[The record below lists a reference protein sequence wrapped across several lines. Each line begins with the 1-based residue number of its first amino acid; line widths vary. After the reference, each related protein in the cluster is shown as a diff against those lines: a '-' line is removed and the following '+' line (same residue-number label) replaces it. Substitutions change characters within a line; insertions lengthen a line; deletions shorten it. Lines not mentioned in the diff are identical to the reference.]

1 MYIKTLS
8 VSGLNN
14 YIKKIVD
21 NDFILSN
28 SNVKGEISNLKLHSS
43 GHMYFSLKDQYS
55 KINCVMF
62 RGNVSNLKLMPENG
76 MNVIVRGRVSVYEK
90 EGSYQLYCDSMELE
104 GMGELFIAFEK
115 LKAKLE
121 SEGLF
126 MEAHKKELPKYVH
139 KVGVVTSPTGAAIQ
153 DIINVAR
160 RRNKGVDILLYPA
173 RVQGLNASKEIIE
186 GIKSLNKKGV
196 DVIILARGGGSIE
209 ELWAFNDA
217 DLAYAVY
224 NSETPVITG
233 VGHETDFTIVDFVS
247 DRRASTPS
255 QACEIAIF
263 DLNEAKDRLAYYRNL
278 LYKMISRR
286 LSEKKSRIDL
296 LSSRVEFSNP
306 KIRIV
311 NEYARLADFQS
322 SLSRSIR
329 LKVSREKDRLGAL
342 NALLLA
348 NNPLKVLS
356 KGYAIIEDEKDNV
369 LNSVDSIREAE
380 VVKITVK
387 DGNVKARLNICK

>member
-62 RGNVSNLKLMPENG
+62 KGNVSNLKLMPENG

-90 EGSYQLYCDSMELE
+90 EGSYQLYCDSIELE
-104 GMGELFIAFEK
+104 GMGELFAAFEK

-121 SEGLF
+121 SDGLF
-126 MEAHKKELPKYVH
+126 MEAHKKDLPKYVH

-173 RVQGLNASKEIIE
+173 KVQGLNASKELIE
-186 GIKSLNKKGV
+186 GIECLNKKDV

-224 NSETPVITG
+224 NSKTPVITG

-255 QACEIAIF
+255 QACEIAVF
-263 DLNEAKDRLAYYRNL
+263 DLNEAKDRLAYLRNL
-278 LYKMISRR
+278 LCRMISRR

-296 LSSRVEFSNP
+296 LKSRVEFSNP

-311 NEYARLADFQS
+311 NEYARLAEFQA

-329 LKVSREKDRLGAL
+329 LKVSREKDRLSAL
-342 NALLLA
+342 NSLLLA

-356 KGYAIIEDEKDNV
+356 KGYSIIEDEKDNV
-369 LNSVDSIREAE
+369 LSSVDSLREAE

>member
-14 YIKKIVD
+14 YIKKMVD

-28 SNVKGEISNLKLHSS
+28 SNIKGEISNLKLHSS

-55 KINCVMF
+55 KINCVIF
-62 RGNVSNLKLMPENG
+62 RGNVSGLKVMPENG

-90 EGSYQLYCDSMELE
+90 EGSYQLYCDSIELE
-104 GMGELFIAFEK
+104 GMGELFAAFEK
-115 LKAKLE
+115 LKAKLDA
-121 SEGLF
+121 EGLF
-126 MEAHKKELPKYVH
+126 MEAHKRELPKYVH
-139 KVGVVTSPTGAAIQ
+139 RIGVVTSPTGAAIQ
-153 DIINVAR
+153 DIINVAK
-160 RRNKGVDILLYPA
+160 RRNKSVDILLYPA
-173 RVQGLNASKEIIE
+173 RVQGLNASKELIAGIE
-186 GIKSLNKKGV
+186 RLNKKDV

-209 ELWAFNDA
+209 ELWAFNDP

-224 NSETPVITG
+224 NSDIPVITG

-255 QACEIAIF
+255 QACEIAVF
-263 DLNEAKDRLAYYRNL
+263 DLNEAKDRLVYIRSL

-286 LSEKKSRIDL
+286 LAEIKSRIDL
-296 LSSRVEFSNP
+296 LKSKVEFSNP

-311 NEYARLADFQS
+311 NEYARLAELKA
-322 SLSRSIR
+322 SLDRNIK
-329 LKVSREKDRLGAL
+329 LKVSREKDRLGTL

-348 NNPLKVLS
+348 NNPLNILN
-356 KGYAIIEDEKDNV
+356 KGYSVIEDEKDNV
-369 LNSVDSIREAE
+369 LSSVESIEKAE
-380 VVKITVK
+380 LVKITVK
-387 DGNVKARLNICK
+387 DGSVKAKLNICK